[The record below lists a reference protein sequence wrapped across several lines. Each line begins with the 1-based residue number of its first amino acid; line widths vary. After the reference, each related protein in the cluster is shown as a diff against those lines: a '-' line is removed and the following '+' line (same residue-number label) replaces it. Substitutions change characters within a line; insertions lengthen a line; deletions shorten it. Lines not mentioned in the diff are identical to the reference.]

1 MARPDCVAEPP
12 KATAKMAI
20 LAEYLRT
27 HCRGRDAARSET
39 IVRGHL
45 AAAGCRVSEREMRKL
60 AGDAARLRAFPIGTT
75 DAGFFWCIGP
85 EDFAAAR
92 AYLVARFE
100 PMRDRVEGIEAMCKK
115 AFPPH
120 TMLFDPW
127 GGAAAKEITR

>member
-1 MARPDCVAEPP
+1 MPKPDCIAEPP

-20 LAEYLRT
+20 LAEYLHRY
-27 HCRGRDAARSET
+27 CRGRDAARSEAV
-39 IVRGHL
+39 VRGHL
-45 AAAGCRVSEREMRKL
+45 KAAGCRLSEREMRKL
-60 AGDAARLRAFPIGTT
+60 AGDAARLRTFPIGTT
-75 DAGFFWCIGP
+75 DAGFFWCVEV

-100 PMRDRVEGIEAMCKK
+100 PMRDRVEGIEAMCQK

-127 GGAAAKEITR
+127 GGAAVKDNAR